1 MQMRWIK
8 EIWQLACLA
17 RSSGHDIRYKILG
30 DQLEVDVL
38 TRNPKTFVI
47 PKNEDGEER
56 YQECINS
63 LREMIKA

>member
-8 EIWQLACLA
+8 ELFQLTCLV
-17 RSSGHDIRYKILG
+17 RSAGHDVKYKILG

-47 PKNEDGEER
+47 PRNEDAEDK
-56 YQECINS
+56 YQECINC
-63 LREMIKA
+63 LKEIVKA

>member
-8 EIWQLACLA
+8 EIWQLTCLA

-47 PKNEDGEER
+47 PKN
-56 YQECINS
+56 YLFS
-63 LREMIKA
+63 LPIRMLNCYDR